1 MKKRRTMTMDG
12 NTATAHVS
20 YAFTEVATIF
30 PFTPSS
36 VMAELIDE
44 WSTQGRKNVFGNQVV
59 VRQMQSEAGACG
71 AMHGVLQGGAL
82 CSTYTASQGLM
93 LMHPVIHRIAGELL
107 PGVFHV
113 AARCL
118 GSNTISIY
126 GDHQDVMNVRATGA
140 VMLASSSVQ
149 DCMDLAAVAHLT
161 AIRSRLPVIHF
172 FDGFRTSHEL
182 QKVEVLE
189 YDELAGLVDRDAVK
203 AFRDRASNP
212 DHPILHG
219 VTQNPDMFFQL
230 RESVNKFYL
239 PVPET
244 VQEYM
249 DRINALTGRDYHL
262 FNYYGAED
270 ADCVIV
276 AMGSGC
282 SVIRETVDYWNARG
296 KKYGLV
302 NVHLYRPFSN
312 QHLLA
317 AVPRTAKKIAV
328 LDRTKEPG
336 ADSEPLL
343 LDVRNAFYGR
353 EHAPVIVGGRFG
365 LSSKEFTPQDVMA
378 IFENLERDDPRDH
391 FTVGIEDDVTFR
403 SLPKSAVSFDSAP
416 KSVVACKFW
425 GYGSDGTVGANKSA
439 IKIIGDHT
447 DKYVQAYFA
456 YDARKSGGLTV
467 SHLRFGDEPI
477 HSSYQIHHADFIACH
492 NQAYVNSY
500 DLTEGLKDGGVF
512 LLNCS
517 WCDEESEEKLPASLR
532 RSLAEKK
539 ARFYTLNAVEIAARL
554 GLGSRI
560 NMIMQ
565 AAFFRLAEI
574 IPVEEALS
582 YLKKEAEKNYSK
594 SGERV
599 VEMNFAA
606 IEAGA
611 TAVHEVAVPA
621 SWADAE
627 DKPADLSAYPEF
639 YRKIVMPSNAQ
650 KGDELPVSAFD
661 GWEDGS
667 FPMGITQYEKR
678 GVSLRVPR
686 WDADRCLQCNL
697 CAISCPHSVIRPLLL
712 DRETAEKAPA
722 GVVSREAKGFAD
734 RRFHLALSILDCTGC
749 GICENVC
756 PAPEKAI
763 RIGDLEEDTAERTEA
778 WNYVKDYENGPIPE
792 KLRATVKGSQ
802 FLRPLLEFPGA
813 CAGCG
818 ETPYAKLVTQLF
830 GDRLQFANTAGCSV
844 VWSASSPSVAY
855 RTNNAGHG
863 PAFLY
868 SLFENDAELGYGAY
882 LGSKTVR
889 STLKDQVE
897 RALNTPLQEPL
908 RSAMQEWLDGFNQS
922 PGTRERADRLATALE
937 PYRDVPGLR
946 EIYERRDFMVKRSY
960 WIFGGDGWA
969 YDIGYGGLDH
979 VLATGEDIN
988 VFVFDTEVYSN
999 TGGQSSKAT
1008 QKGAVAKF
1016 AAGGKMTRKKDLGRM
1031 AMSYGNI
1038 YVASVCFGADRA
1050 QTLRAFLEAEA
1061 YEGPSLVIGYAPCI
1075 NHGVRAGMGNSQNQQ
1090 KLAVETGYWM
1100 LYRYN
1105 PALAAQGQNPL
1116 TLDSR
1121 EPKKPLAEM
1130 LNTESRFLTLQ
1141 QKFPEKAEKLYAEA
1155 QAEVYE
1161 RYAYYRSLSEK
1172 QPG

>member
-1 MKKRRTMTMDG
+1 MNRRKTATMDG
-12 NTATAHVS
+12 NTAAAHVS

-30 PFTPSS
+30 PITPSS
-36 VMAELIDE
+36 VMAELIDA
-44 WSTQGRKNVFGNQVV
+44 WSTEGRKNIFGNQVV

-118 GSNTISIY
+118 GSNTLSIY

-140 VMLASSSVQ
+140 VMLASSTVQ
-149 DCMDLAAVAHLT
+149 ECMDLGAVAHLT
-161 AIRSRLPVIHF
+161 AIHSRLPVVHF
-172 FDGFRTSHEL
+172 FDGFRTSHEI
-182 QKVEVLE
+182 QKIELLE
-189 YDELAGLVDRDAVK
+189 YDELAGLADWDAIR
-203 AFRDRASNP
+203 AFRDHASNP
-212 DHPILHG
+212 DHPLLHG

-230 RESVNKFYL
+230 RESVNRFYQE
-239 PVPET
+239 VPQT
-244 VQEYM
+244 VQKYM
-249 DRINALTGRDYHL
+249 DEISALTGKHYRL
-262 FNYYGAED
+262 FEYYGAED
-270 ADCVIV
+270 AEYVLV

-282 SVIRETVDYWNARG
+282 SVIRETIDYWNARG

-312 QHLLA
+312 ADLIA
-317 AVPRTAKKIAV
+317 AVPQTAKRIAV

-365 LSSKEFTPQDVMA
+365 LSSKEFAPRDALSV
-378 IFENLERDDPRDH
+378 FENLERENPKDH
-391 FTVGIEDDVTFR
+391 FTVGITDDVTFL
-403 SLPKSAVSFDSAP
+403 SLPTAEEVFDSAP
-416 KSVVACKFW
+416 ATLKACRFW

-439 IKIIGDHT
+439 IKIIGNHT
-447 DKYVQAYFA
+447 DKFVQAYFA
-456 YDARKSGGLTV
+456 YDAKKSGGLTV

-477 HSSYQIHHADFIACH
+477 YSSYQVNHADFIACH

-500 DLTEGLKDGGVF
+500 DLTEGLKEGGTF
-512 LLNCS
+512 LLNCTWS
-517 WCDEESEEKLPASLR
+517 DDELEEALPADLKR
-532 RSLAEKK
+532 KLAEKHAK
-539 ARFYTLNAVEIAARL
+539 FYTINAVEIASRL
-554 GLGSRI
+554 GLGGRI

-574 IPVEEALS
+574 IPEEDALR
-582 YLKKEAEKNYSK
+582 YLKEEAEKSYGK
-594 SGERV
+594 SGQKV

-606 IEAGA
+606 IDEGA
-611 TAVHEVAVPA
+611 SAVHRVAVPDH
-621 SWADAE
+621 WAEAKDRCT
-627 DKPADLSAYPEF
+627 DKPDYPEF
-639 YRKIVMPSNAQ
+639 YRNIVLPSVAQ
-650 KGDELPVSAFD
+650 QGDRLPVSAFR
-661 GWEDGS
+661 GWEDGA
-667 FPMGITQYEKR
+667 FPMGTSEYEKR
-678 GVSLRVPR
+678 GISLRVPR
-686 WDADRCLQCNL
+686 WEAEKCLQCNL
-697 CAISCPHSVIRPLLL
+697 CAMSCPHSVIRPLLL
-712 DRETAEKAPA
+712 DAETAEKAPR
-722 GVVSREAKGFAD
+722 GVQKAEAKGFAGKQ
-734 RRFHLALSILDCTGC
+734 FHLALSILDCTGC
-749 GICENVC
+749 GICEDVC
-756 PAPEKAI
+756 PAQEKAI
-763 RIGDLEEDTAERTEA
+763 RIGEVGEDREERVEA
-778 WNYVKDYENGPIPE
+778 WNYVKNYENDGIGE
-792 KLRATVKGSQ
+792 KLRRTVKGSQ

-844 VWSASSPSVAY
+844 VWSASSPSIAY

-889 STLKDQVE
+889 NSLKDQVIA
-897 RALNTPLQEPL
+897 ALETPLREEL
-908 RSAMQEWLDGFNQS
+908 RGPMQEWLEGFDRS
-922 PGTRERADRLATALE
+922 AGTRERADRLAAALE
-937 PYRDVPGLR
+937 PYRDRPGLK
-946 EIYERRDFMVKRSY
+946 EIYERRDFMVRRSY

-969 YDIGYGGLDH
+969 YDIGFGGLDH
-979 VLATGEDIN
+979 VLATGENIN

-1016 AAGGKMTRKKDLGRM
+1016 AAGGKVTRKKDLGRI

-1050 QTLRAFLEAEA
+1050 QTLRAFVEAEE
-1061 YEGPSLVIGYAPCI
+1061 YEGPSLIIGYAPCI
-1075 NHGVRAGMGNSQNQQ
+1075 NHGIRAGMGTSQHQQ

-1105 PALAAQGQNPL
+1105 PDLAAEGKNPMI
-1116 TLDSR
+1116 LDS
-1121 EPKKPLAEM
+1121 KKPSRPLAEM
-1130 LNTESRFLTLQ
+1130 MSTETRFLTLQ
-1141 QKFPEKAEKLYAEA
+1141 KNFPEKAERLAAEA
-1155 QAEVYE
+1155 QRDADE
-1161 RYAYYRSLSEK
+1161 RYRYYKYLSENAL
-1172 QPG
+1172 